1 MNPPSTSMQAVTNID
16 QRSAKNTLLHGHWL
30 IVARITW
37 IACVVL
43 TLVIFFACIPVY
55 VAQLETIC
63 SGAGCAYRQLS
74 PEQATALQAF
84 GLSLSSYAAYNV
96 ILDIISAI
104 VFFAVSIVIF
114 WRKSDDWM
122 ALLFTLSLVLSGTL
136 FVTETVEASH
146 SVWSNRLCS

>member
-1 MNPPSTSMQAVTNID
+1 MDI
-16 QRSAKNTLLHGHWL
+16 GHWL
-30 IVARITW
+30 IVARIAW

-63 SGAGCAYRQLS
+63 SGVGCAYRQLS
-74 PEQATALQAF
+74 HEQAATLQAF
-84 GLSLSSYAAYNV
+84 GLSLGSYAAYNV
-96 ILDIISAI
+96 ILDTISAI
-104 VFFAVSIVIF
+104 VFFAVSVVIF

-146 SVWSNRLCS
+146 SVWSTPTLLLTNSPLSCST